1 MIIQYPEILLP
12 KLQYKLIELDKI
24 LEENLLR
31 KTNSKSLIN
40 PSTQLLKDEVIVDQR
55 KNLVDYSTN
64 LLGHYRVE
72 HLSVTI
78 VGEKQD
84 YFNYN
89 WDFGSIPVV
98 PQKDE
103 DFINEQDF
111 GFFVLPVKAVNGIKI
126 PYKKGDDSEH
136 LSESRV
142 CHCPTNSNYWHFE
155 IRWFTRGNSK
165 EDWVELP
172 KSSKKSWQKIIL
184 GAIKSRIRETIL
196 LEEPPHSPLPFKDFE
211 EGSDS
216 D

>member
-12 KLQYKLIELDKI
+12 KPQYKLIESDKI

-31 KTNSKSLIN
+31 KTNSKTLIN
-40 PSTQLLKDEVIVDQR
+40 PSTQLLKDEVIVDQS

-64 LLGHYRVE
+64 LLGHYKVE
-72 HLSVTI
+72 HLGITI
-78 VGEKQD
+78 VGEKRE
-84 YFNYN
+84 YFNFN

-98 PQKDE
+98 PNRDE

-126 PYKKGDDSEH
+126 PFKKGDDSEH

-155 IRWFTRGNSK
+155 IRWFTRTNSK
-165 EDWVELP
+165 EDWMELP
-172 KSSKKSWQKIIL
+172 KASKKTWQKSVL
-184 GAIKSRIRETIL
+184 GTIKSKIREAIL
-196 LEEPPHSPLPFKDFE
+196 LDEPPNSPLSEKDFIK
-211 EGSDS
+211 S
-216 D
+216 